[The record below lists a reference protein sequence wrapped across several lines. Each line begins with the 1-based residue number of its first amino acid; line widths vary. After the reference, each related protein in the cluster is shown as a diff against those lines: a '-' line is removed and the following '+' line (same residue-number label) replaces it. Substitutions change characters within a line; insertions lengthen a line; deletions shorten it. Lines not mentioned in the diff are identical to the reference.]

1 MFNLLNQLLISESQN
16 ASVFAYID
24 PATTSYLIQIGVGVL
39 IAIGTGIGIF
49 RSKIKKAF
57 KRKQENENIVEIEKK
72 DAEGK
77 DCVTAEDLLS
87 DDIPGEEK

>member
-1 MFNLLNQLLISESQN
+1 MFEVLSQMITAESQGALN
-16 ASVFAYID
+16 FAYID

-57 KRKQENENIVEIEKK
+57 KRKKDNEEITTIEKK

-77 DCVTAEDLLS
+77 DCVTAEDLLG
-87 DDIPGEEK
+87 DDTPGEDA